1 MEKSY
6 KVFVINP
13 GSTSTKVAM
22 FENDKK
28 IFQTNVDHPV
38 EELDQCKEIPDQL
51 PLRLK
56 TIKQALDDAGVSLE
70 GIDAIA
76 ARSGSLAGL
85 EGGVYRVNDK
95 LLEDS
100 FTNKYVKHPNS
111 LGPTIAKK
119 LTEEYG
125 GEVFCV
131 NPPDVDELCDY
142 ERVSGFHEFVRMSR
156 SHPLN
161 QKENCIRYAESQG
174 KTYEEMNLIV
184 CHLGGGVSIG
194 AHRKGKMFCVND
206 AINGDG
212 PMAPTRAGWLPATAL
227 VKMCFSGNYTEN
239 EIMNRI
245 TKKGG
250 LTDHLGTADAREI
263 VKRINEG
270 DKYAELIYNA
280 FIYQIAKAVGG
291 CAAALKGDVDAV
303 ILTGGIAYDEY
314 LTSRLKDYISWIAPI
329 VDAPG
334 ELEMEGLAAGAIRVM
349 EGLEEAKEYTGIP
362 VWSGFDCAPKFDTSK
377 DSTKYY

>member
-22 FENDKK
+22 FQDDRK

-38 EELDQCKEIPDQL
+38 EELDQCKEIADQL

-56 TIKQALDDAGVSLE
+56 TIKQALKDADVSLE

-76 ARSGSLAGL
+76 ARAGSLAGL
-85 EGGVYRVNDK
+85 EGGVYRINEK

-111 LGPTIAKK
+111 LGPTLAKK

-125 GEVFCV
+125 GEIFCV

-161 QKENCIRYAESQG
+161 QKENCIRYAKTQG
-174 KTYEEMNLIV
+174 KEYEEMNLIV

-194 AHRKGKMFCVND
+194 AHRKGKMLSVND

-212 PMAPTRAGWLPATAL
+212 PMAPTRAGWLPATSL

-239 EIMNRI
+239 EIMSRI

-263 VKRINEG
+263 VKRIYEG

-291 CAAALKGDVDAV
+291 CAAVLEGQVDAI

-314 LTSRLKDYISWIAPI
+314 LTQRLKTYISWIAPV

-334 ELEMEGLAAGAIRVM
+334 ELEMEGLASGAIRVM
-349 EGLEEAKEYTGIP
+349 KGIEEAKEYTGIP
-362 VWSGFDCAPKFDTSK
+362 VWSGFGCAPVFDTSK

>member
-161 QKENCIRYAESQG
+161 QKENCIRYAKSQG

-194 AHRKGKMFCVND
+194 AHHKGKMFCVND

-263 VKRINEG
+263 VKRIHEG

-314 LTSRLKDYISWIAPI
+314 LTSRLKEYISWIAPI
-329 VDAPG
+329 VDVPG
-334 ELEMEGLAAGAIRVM
+334 ELEMEGLAAGAIRAM
-349 EGLEEAKEYTGIP
+349 EGLEETKEYTGIP
-362 VWSGFDCAPKFDTSK
+362 VWSGFDCAPEFDTSK

>member
-1 MEKSY
+1 MEKKY

-56 TIKQALDDAGVSLE
+56 TIKKALDDAGVSLE

-142 ERVSGFHEFVRMSR
+142 ERISGFHEFVRMSR

-161 QKENCIRYAESQG
+161 QKENCIRYAQSQG

-194 AHRKGKMFCVND
+194 AHQKGKMFCVND

-212 PMAPTRAGWLPATAL
+212 PMAPTRAGWLPATSL
-227 VKMCFSGNYTEN
+227 VKMCFSGNYTES

-263 VKRINEG
+263 VKRIHEG
-270 DKYAELIYNA
+270 DKYAELVYNA

-314 LTSRLKDYISWIAPI
+314 LTSRLKEYISWIAPI
-329 VDAPG
+329 VDVPG
-334 ELEMEGLAAGAIRVM
+334 ELEMEGLAAGAIRAM
-349 EGLEEAKEYTGIP
+349 EGLEETKEYTGIP
-362 VWSGFDCAPKFDTSK
+362 VWSGFDCAPEFDTSK

>member
-1 MEKSY
+1 MKKIY

-38 EELDQCKEIPDQL
+38 EELDKCKEIPDQL
-51 PLRLK
+51 PLRLA
-56 TIKQALDDAGVSLE
+56 TIKKALEDAGVSLE

-76 ARSGSLAGL
+76 TRSGSLAGM
-85 EGGVYRVNDK
+85 EGGIYGINEK

-119 LTEEYG
+119 LTDEYG

-131 NPPDVDELCDY
+131 NPPDVDELGDY
-142 ERVSGFHEFVRMSR
+142 ERVCGFHEFARVSR
-156 SHPLN
+156 GHPLN
-161 QKENCIRYAESQG
+161 HKENCIRYAQSQG
-174 KTYEEMNLIV
+174 KKYEDMNLIV
-184 CHLGGGVSIG
+184 CHLGGGVTVG
-194 AHRKGKMFCVND
+194 AHEKGRMFCVND
-206 AINGDG
+206 GINGDG
-212 PMAPTRAGWLPATAL
+212 PMAPTRAGWLPATSL
-227 VKMCFSGNYTEN
+227 VKMCFSGNYTES

-263 VKRINEG
+263 VARIENG

-291 CAAALKGDVDAV
+291 CAAALKGKVDAI
-303 ILTGGIAYDEY
+303 ILTGGIAYDTY
-314 LTSRLKDYISWIAPI
+314 LTSRLKEYISWIAPVI
-329 VDAPG
+329 DSPG
-334 ELEMEGLAAGAIRVM
+334 ELEMEGLASGAIRAL
-349 EGLEEAKEYTGIP
+349 EGTEEVKEYTGIP
-362 VWSGFDCAPKFDTSK
+362 VWSGFACAPKFDTSK

>member
-212 PMAPTRAGWLPATAL
+212 PMAPTRAGWLPATSL

-239 EIMNRI
+239 EIMDRI

-263 VKRINEG
+263 VKRIHEG

-303 ILTGGIAYDEY
+303 ILTGGIAYDDY

-329 VDAPG
+329 IDVPG

-349 EGLEEAKEYTGIP
+349 EGVEKAKEYTGIP
-362 VWSGFDCAPKFDTSK
+362 VWSGFECAPKFDTSK
-377 DSTKYY
+377 DNTKYY

>member
-1 MEKSY
+1 MEKCY

-314 LTSRLKDYISWIAPI
+314 LTSRLKEYISWIAPI
-329 VDAPG
+329 VDVPG
-334 ELEMEGLAAGAIRVM
+334 ELEMEGLAAGAIRAM
-349 EGLEEAKEYTGIP
+349 EGLEETKEYTGIP
-362 VWSGFDCAPKFDTSK
+362 VWSGFDCAPEFDTSK

>member
-194 AHRKGKMFCVND
+194 AHHKGKMFCVND

-263 VKRINEG
+263 VKRIHEG

-303 ILTGGIAYDEY
+303 ILTGGIAYDNY

-329 VDAPG
+329 VDVPG

-349 EGLEEAKEYTGIP
+349 EGVEKAKEYTGIP
-362 VWSGFDCAPKFDTSK
+362 VWSGFECAPKFDTSK
-377 DSTKYY
+377 DNTKYY

>member
-263 VKRINEG
+263 VKRIHEG

-314 LTSRLKDYISWIAPI
+314 LTSRLKEYISWIAPI
-329 VDAPG
+329 VDVPG
-334 ELEMEGLAAGAIRVM
+334 ELEMEGLAAGAIRAM
-349 EGLEEAKEYTGIP
+349 EGLEETKEYTGIP
-362 VWSGFDCAPKFDTSK
+362 VWSGFDCAPEFDTSK

>member
-263 VKRINEG
+263 VKRIHEG

-303 ILTGGIAYDEY
+303 ILTGGIAYDNY

-329 VDAPG
+329 VDVPG

-349 EGLEEAKEYTGIP
+349 EGVEKAKEYTGIP
-362 VWSGFDCAPKFDTSK
+362 VWSGFECAPKFDTSK
-377 DSTKYY
+377 DNTKYY

>member
-1 MEKSY
+1 MEKKY

-38 EELDQCKEIPDQL
+38 EELDQCKEIADQL
-51 PLRLK
+51 PLRLA
-56 TIKQALDDAGVSLE
+56 TIKKALQDAGVSLE

-76 ARSGSLAGL
+76 ARAGSLAGL
-85 EGGVYRVNDK
+85 EGGVYRANEK

-100 FTNKYVKHPNS
+100 FTNKYVKHPNA
-111 LGPTIAKK
+111 LGPTLAKK

-131 NPPDVDELCDY
+131 NPPDVDEYCDY
-142 ERVSGFHEFVRMSR
+142 ERVCGFHEFVRMSR

-161 QKENCIRYAESQG
+161 QKENCIRYAQSVG
-174 KTYEEMNLIV
+174 KKYEDMNLIV

-194 AHRKGKMFCVND
+194 AHEKGKMISVND

-212 PMAPTRAGWLPATAL
+212 PMAPTRAGWLPATSL
-227 VKMCFSGNYTEN
+227 VKMCFSGNYTEA

-263 VKRINEG
+263 VKRIEDG
-270 DKYAELIYNA
+270 DAYAELIYNA

-291 CAAALKGDVDAV
+291 CAAVLKGKVDA
-303 ILTGGIAYDEY
+303 IIFTGGIAYDSY
-314 LTSRLKDYISWIAPI
+314 LTERLKTYIDWIAPI
-329 VDAPG
+329 VEAPG
-334 ELEMEGLAAGAIRVM
+334 ELEMEGLASGAIRVM

-362 VWSGFDCAPKFDTSK
+362 VWHGFACAPEFDCSK

>member
-212 PMAPTRAGWLPATAL
+212 PMAPTRAGWLPATSL

-239 EIMNRI
+239 EIMDRI

-303 ILTGGIAYDEY
+303 ILTGGIAYDDY

-329 VDAPG
+329 IDVPG

-349 EGLEEAKEYTGIP
+349 EGVEKAKEYTGIP
-362 VWSGFDCAPKFDTSK
+362 VWSGFECAPKFDTSK
-377 DSTKYY
+377 DNTKYY